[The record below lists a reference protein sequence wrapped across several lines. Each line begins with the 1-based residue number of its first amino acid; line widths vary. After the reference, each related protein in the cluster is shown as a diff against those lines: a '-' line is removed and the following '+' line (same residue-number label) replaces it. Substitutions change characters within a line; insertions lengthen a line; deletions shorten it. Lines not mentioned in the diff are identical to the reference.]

1 MAKSSP
7 RVPLLCSSTAMDS
20 SKQHQ
25 ILNKLQI
32 SGWASANRVSL
43 TSQLVNFSEHG
54 FSTFF
59 QNDDILPQKS
69 LSLPTLAPT
78 ATLWRPTSGKGPS
91 EGCGI
96 LVQDQ
101 QDPSAQ
107 LDGGVEGRLPGV
119 VANLILQLMLVVG
132 VGAHPVSRLIGQLT
146 QRSVTLEARHE
157 LAHRLQP
164 SVGDKPQQHSPTT
177 FEELA
182 AMETQE
188 HPFQTALVRF
198 MCLFIFMP

>member
-1 MAKSSP
+1 
-7 RVPLLCSSTAMDS
+7 MDS
-20 SKQHQ
+20 QGSFR
-25 ILNKLQI
+25 II
-32 SGWASANRVSL
+32 VSYL
-43 TSQLVNFSEHG
+43 KGLSPCRP
-54 FSTFF
+54 
-59 QNDDILPQKS
+59 LPP
-69 LSLPTLAPT
+69 LPLFGRRLP
-78 ATLWRPTSGKGPS
+78 GKGPS
-91 EGCGI
+91 EGRGV

-107 LDGGVEGRLPGV
+107 LDGAIEGRLPGV

-164 SVGDKPQQHSPTT
+164 SVGHKPQQHSPTT
-177 FEELA
+177 FEELG

-188 HPFQTALVRF
+188 HPFQINHSKH
-198 MCLFIFMP
+198 LFVLCV

>member
-1 MAKSSP
+1 M
-7 RVPLLCSSTAMDS
+7 
-20 SKQHQ
+20 
-25 ILNKLQI
+25 I
-32 SGWASANRVSL
+32 SYL
-43 TSQLVNFSEHG
+43 
-54 FSTFF
+54 
-59 QNDDILPQKS
+59 KS
-69 LSLPTLAPT
+69 LSPCRPLPPLP
-78 ATLWRPTSGKGPS
+78 LFGGRLPGKGPS
-91 EGCGI
+91 EGRGI

-107 LDGGVEGRLPGV
+107 LDGAVEGRLPGI

-132 VGAHPVSRLIGQLT
+132 VGAHPVGRLIGQLT

-164 SVGDKPQQHSPTT
+164 SVGHKPQLQ
-177 FEELA
+177 FEEFA

-188 HPFQTALVRF
+188 HPFQTAFVRF

>member
-1 MAKSSP
+1 MYGKVIAKS
-7 RVPLLCSSTAMDS
+7 PLVALFHRNGLFKATPNPQKVAD
-20 SKQHQ
+20 
-25 ILNKLQI
+25 

-43 TSQLVNFSEHG
+43 TSQLVNLSEHG

-164 SVGDKPQQHSPTT
+164 SVGHKPQQLHLMSKQFGAVEQTNYPTC
-177 FEELA
+177 FVPLECNE
-182 AMETQE
+182 
-188 HPFQTALVRF
+188 F
-198 MCLFIFMP
+198 